1 MAHWVKALTNKT
13 ENLSQIPQE
22 LHGRE
27 ENQFTK
33 AILSLHLCMWM
44 CVCEYMHANILK
56 KNIVLKQTLT
66 ILYGLSW
73 NSLYQAGFELNSAS
87 TV

>member
-1 MAHWVKALTNKT
+1 M
-13 ENLSQIPQE
+13 
-22 LHGRE
+22 
-27 ENQFTK
+27 
-33 AILSLHLCMWM
+33 
-44 CVCEYMHANILK
+44 CEYMHANTLK